1 MNILVNREIKKLIL
15 TFTIVLISFIGL
27 GMVFVWDI
35 SDYYKQSMIEHD
47 CSVAGYVIE
56 NNSAPS
62 QIVKAF
68 IFDKTSIEVQTG
80 REALKAAGYTTDT
93 QNRLLPEVQ
102 AFQQRYTVIFL
113 VFSVLLTLI
122 SMTVL
127 WLFLL
132 RQDKTIEKANDA
144 IRSFMEGDVRTRLD
158 AQEEGRLSQ
167 LFTSINEMA
176 TSLTAHIDNEKRG
189 REFLKDT
196 ISDISHQL
204 KTPLAALKMY
214 NEIIHNEQSGND
226 VVDQFVSKSERELNR
241 MEVLIQNLLKLARLD
256 TGSIILEKGNHNVR
270 NFLEDAIKRF
280 GTRTELEGKMIRVD
294 CDAST
299 IMKFDEEWLSEAVS
313 NIIKNALDHT
323 DSGSEI
329 MIGCEETPVL
339 TEIEIHDNGTGIHPE
354 DIHSIFKRF
363 YRSRFS
369 KDKQGIGIGLTLS
382 KAIVERHGGS
392 ITVESNLGKGTTFRL
407 AFPKLSKL

>member
-93 QNRLLPEVQ
+93 LNRLLPEVQ
-102 AFQQRYTVIFL
+102 AFQQRYTIIFL